1 MTVLR
6 VALVE
11 LKRLTS
17 GVLPV
22 LVLIAMSCIP
32 LLYGALYLYGNWD
45 AYGHVNGIV
54 GALVVEDEGATDS
67 SGQQVNTGADVK
79 KNLLD
84 AGTFDWRQVPTR
96 EEAVDG
102 VEKGTYDFA
111 LVIPKNFS
119 RNLQSA
125 AAFKPDADG
134 KTGTIDPQ
142 SAGIEIVTNDAN
154 NYVLTNI
161 VTKAGTSVR
170 DSVASKVGNATANA
184 LLASFTT
191 IHSKMGEAADG
202 ASKVNNGTVKLA
214 DAIVQLKDG
223 SATVNDGALKLK
235 DGTVTLSDGTT
246 QLVDAQKQL
255 AEGAE
260 KLANGAEKLDSGAE
274 KLDSGA
280 EKLVDGSTTLKNGTS
295 TLASAAAS
303 ASDGASKLK
312 DGSATLAEGTSS
324 LKDGSA
330 TLARGANSLA
340 EGTHKL
346 RQGLDQSGIRE
357 LPGQLNAMC
366 QHLQQTD
373 TSAPSG
379 DFGRDLSN
387 TVVSASAQRLRERLA
402 PLVAAGTM
410 TQQQADELV
419 SSVDSDEF
427 KGEVAT
433 LNQKALESQLASRD
447 AVAADVMSKLQA
459 LKSSHCVAD
468 GSSSSAAKIQTL
480 VSGVDALD
488 AASTSV
494 AKGASSLADGAARVD
509 DGASSLASGSAALA
523 DGNSKI
529 ASGASSLASG
539 SATLAEGTENLK
551 SGTDSLKSGA
561 ATLKDGSGT
570 LAEKEQAAVEGQQ
583 KVADGASNLKDGAS
597 QLSEGTG
604 KLANGTDQL
613 HSGASELKEG
623 TSSLQSGLASG
634 TKQVPNLSESDQ
646 TKVADTMSNPVTLS
660 HNSLASGR
668 NYGEG
673 MGPFFMCLALWI
685 GGLMLVQTLRVMNN
699 RALASHAPSIR
710 VMLGS
715 WMPFGLV
722 GVAQAT
728 LMFVV
733 IKFGLGFEMAHPWLV
748 WLFLCFVALVFTGF
762 IHGLTVFLSAPG
774 KLMAL
779 VVLIL
784 QLVTGGGTMP
794 YETLP
799 EPIRWMHDFFPMG
812 YAVTGMRRLS
822 YGVNE
827 SSLWGIMLVLT
838 LWGLAGLLLGYLGT
852 RRDRTWSLKKLA
864 PEISVS

>member
-67 SGQQVNTGADVK
+67 SGQQVNTGAEVK

-125 AAFKPDADG
+125 AAFKPDANG
-134 KTGTIDPQ
+134 NTGTIDPQ
-142 SAGIEIVTNDAN
+142 SAGIEIITNDAN

-191 IHSKMGEAADG
+191 IHSKMGEAASG
-202 ASKVNNGTVKLA
+202 AEKVNNGTVKLA

-235 DGTVTLSDGTT
+235 DGTSSLADG
-246 QLVDAQKQL
+246 QSQMLDGQKQL
-255 AEGAE
+255 AEGAG
-260 KLANGAEKLDSGAE
+260 KLADGVSTLDSGAAKLDSGAG
-274 KLDSGA
+274 KLADGA
-280 EKLVDGSTTLKNGTS
+280 SSLKDGSS

-303 ASDGASKLK
+303 ASDGAAKLK

-330 TLARGANSLA
+330 TLAQGANSLA

-346 RQGLDQSGIRE
+346 RQGLDESGIRE

-402 PLVAAGTM
+402 PMVAAGTM

-433 LNQKALESQLASRD
+433 LNQKALQSHLATRD
-447 AVAADVMSKLQA
+447 AAAADALSKLSA
-459 LKSSHCVAD
+459 LKSSHCISD
-468 GSSSSAAKIQTL
+468 GSSSTAAKIQTL

-488 AASTSV
+488 SGASSL
-494 AKGASSLADGAARVD
+494 AKGASSLAEGAARVD
-509 DGASSLASGSAALA
+509 AGASSLASGSAALA

-539 SATLAEGTENLK
+539 SATLSGGASELKEGT
-551 SGTDSLKSGA
+551 GSLKSGA
-561 ATLKDGSGT
+561 AELKDGSGT
-570 LAEKEQAAVEGQQ
+570 LAEKQQSAVEGQQ
-583 KVADGASNLKDGAS
+583 KLADGADKLKDGAS
-597 QLSEGTG
+597 QLSDGTE
-604 KLANGTDQL
+604 KLSDGSSKLND
-613 HSGASELKEG
+613 GASELKDG
-623 TSSLQSGLASG
+623 TSSLESGLASG
-634 TKQVPNLSESDQ
+634 AKQVPSLAPTDQ
-646 TKVADTMSNPVTLS
+646 AKVADTMSNPVTLS

-699 RALASHAPSIR
+699 RALASHAPSVR

-722 GVAQAT
+722 GIAQAT

-733 IKFGLGFEMAHPWLV
+733 IKFGLGFEMAHPWLA

-762 IHGLTVFLSAPG
+762 IHGLTVFLGAPG
-774 KLMAL
+774 KLVAL

-799 EPIRWMHDFFPMG
+799 ESIRWMHDFFPMG

-827 SSLWGIMLVLT
+827 SSLGGIMVVLA

-864 PEISVS
+864 PEITV

>member
-17 GVLPV
+17 GVLPI

-125 AAFKPDADG
+125 AAFKPDANG
-134 KTGTIDPQ
+134 NTGTIDPQ

-191 IHSKMGEAADG
+191 IHSKMGEAASG
-202 ASKVNNGTVKLA
+202 AEKVNTGTVKLA

-255 AEGAE
+255 ADGAD
-260 KLANGAEKLDSGAE
+260 KLASGAATLDSGAAT
-274 KLDSGA
+274 LNSGA
-280 EKLVDGSTTLKNGTS
+280 AKLVDGSTTLKNGTS

-312 DGSATLAEGTSS
+312 DGSATLAQGTSS

-330 TLARGANSLA
+330 TLAQGANSLA

-346 RQGLDQSGIRE
+346 RQGLDESGIRE

-402 PLVAAGTM
+402 PMVAAGTM

-433 LNQKALESQLASRD
+433 LNQKALESHLASRS
-447 AVAADVMSKLQA
+447 ATAADVMSKLQA
-459 LKSSHCVAD
+459 LKLSHCVAD

-494 AKGASSLADGAARVD
+494 AKGASSLAEGAARVD
-509 DGASSLASGSAALA
+509 SGASSLASGAATLA
-523 DGNSKI
+523 DGNAQI

-539 SATLAEGTENLK
+539 AATLAEGTENLK
-551 SGTDSLKSGA
+551 SGTDSLKSGT
-561 ATLKDGSGT
+561 ATLKDGTST
-570 LAEKEQAAVEGQQ
+570 LAEKEQSAVEGQQ

-597 QLSEGTG
+597 QLTEGTE
-604 KLANGTDQL
+604 KLASGTDQL
-613 HSGASELKEG
+613 NSGASELKDG

-699 RALASHAPSIR
+699 RALASHAPSVR

-722 GVAQAT
+722 GIAQAT

-733 IKFGLGFEMAHPWLV
+733 IKFGLGFEMAHPWLA
-748 WLFLCFVALVFTGF
+748 WLFLCFVALIFTGF
-762 IHGLTVFLSAPG
+762 IHGLTVFLGAPG
-774 KLMAL
+774 KLVAL

-799 EPIRWMHDFFPMG
+799 ESIRWMHDFFPMG

-827 SSLWGIMLVLT
+827 SSLWGIMLVLA

-864 PEISVS
+864 PEITV

>member
-125 AAFKPDADG
+125 SAFKPDANG
-134 KTGTIDPQ
+134 NTGTIDPQ

-191 IHSKMGEAADG
+191 IHSKMGEAASG
-202 ASKVNNGTVKLA
+202 AEKVNTGTVKLA

-255 AEGAE
+255 ADGAD
-260 KLANGAEKLDSGAE
+260 KLASGAATLDSGAAT
-274 KLDSGA
+274 LNSGA
-280 EKLVDGSTTLKNGTS
+280 AKLVDGSTTLKNGTS

-312 DGSATLAEGTSS
+312 DGSATLAQGTSS

-330 TLARGANSLA
+330 TLAQGANSLA

-346 RQGLDQSGIRE
+346 RQGLDESGIRE

-402 PLVAAGTM
+402 PMVAAGTM

-433 LNQKALESQLASRD
+433 LNQKALESHLASRS
-447 AVAADVMSKLQA
+447 ATAADAMSKLQA
-459 LKSSHCVAD
+459 LKSSHCIAD

-494 AKGASSLADGAARVD
+494 AKGASSLAEGAARVD
-509 DGASSLASGSAALA
+509 SGASSLASGAATLA
-523 DGNSKI
+523 DGNAQI

-539 SATLAEGTENLK
+539 ASSLAEGTENLK
-551 SGTDSLKSGA
+551 SGTDSLKSGT
-561 ATLKDGSGT
+561 ATLKDGTST
-570 LAEKEQAAVEGQQ
+570 LAEKEQSAVEGQQ

-597 QLSEGTG
+597 QLTEGTE
-604 KLANGTDQL
+604 KLASGTDQL
-613 HSGASELKEG
+613 NSGASELKDG
-623 TSSLQSGLASG
+623 TSSMQSGLASG

-699 RALASHAPSIR
+699 RALASHAPSVR

-722 GVAQAT
+722 GIAQAT

-733 IKFGLGFEMAHPWLV
+733 IKFGLGFEMAHPWLA
-748 WLFLCFVALVFTGF
+748 WLFLCFVALIFTGF
-762 IHGLTVFLSAPG
+762 IHGLTVFLGAPG
-774 KLMAL
+774 KLVAL

-799 EPIRWMHDFFPMG
+799 ESIRWMHDFFPMG

-827 SSLWGIMLVLT
+827 SSLWGIMLVLA

-864 PEISVS
+864 PEITV

>member
-260 KLANGAEKLDSGAE
+260 KLASGAEKLDSGAE

-387 TVVSASAQRLRERLA
+387 TVVSASVQRLRERLA

-433 LNQKALESQLASRD
+433 LNQKALESQLTSRD
-447 AVAADVMSKLQA
+447 AAAADVMSKLQA

-509 DGASSLASGSAALA
+509 DGASSLASGSATLA

-583 KVADGASNLKDGAS
+583 KVADGASSLKDGAS

-864 PEISVS
+864 PEIMV

>member
-96 EEAVDG
+96 EEAVNG

-125 AAFKPDADG
+125 AAFKPDANG
-134 KTGTIDPQ
+134 NTGTIDPQ

-191 IHSKMGEAADG
+191 IHSKMGEAASG
-202 ASKVNNGTVKLA
+202 AEKVNTGTVKLA

-255 AEGAE
+255 ADGAD
-260 KLANGAEKLDSGAE
+260 KLASGAATLDSGAAT
-274 KLDSGA
+274 LNSGA
-280 EKLVDGSTTLKNGTS
+280 AKLVDGSTTLKNGTS

-312 DGSATLAEGTSS
+312 DGSATLAQGTSS

-330 TLARGANSLA
+330 TLAQGANSLA

-346 RQGLDQSGIRE
+346 RQGLDESGIRE

-402 PLVAAGTM
+402 PMVAAGTM

-427 KGEVAT
+427 KGEVAA
-433 LNQKALESQLASRD
+433 LNQKALESHLASRS
-447 AVAADVMSKLQA
+447 ATAADAMSKLQA

-494 AKGASSLADGAARVD
+494 AKGASSLAEGAARVD
-509 DGASSLASGSAALA
+509 SGASSLASGAATLA
-523 DGNSKI
+523 DGNAQI

-551 SGTDSLKSGA
+551 SGTDSLKSGT
-561 ATLKDGSGT
+561 ATLKDGTST
-570 LAEKEQAAVEGQQ
+570 LAEKEQSAVEGQQ

-597 QLSEGTG
+597 QLTEGTE
-604 KLANGTDQL
+604 KLASGTDQL
-613 HSGASELKEG
+613 NSGASELKDG

-634 TKQVPNLSESDQ
+634 TKQVPNLSESEQ

-699 RALASHAPSIR
+699 RALASHAPSVR

-722 GVAQAT
+722 GIAQAT

-733 IKFGLGFEMAHPWLV
+733 IKFGLGFEMAHPWLA
-748 WLFLCFVALVFTGF
+748 WLFLCFVALIFTGF
-762 IHGLTVFLSAPG
+762 IHGLTVFLGAPG
-774 KLMAL
+774 KLVAL

-799 EPIRWMHDFFPMG
+799 ESIRWMHDFFPMG

-864 PEISVS
+864 PEITV

>member
-125 AAFKPDADG
+125 AAFKPDANG
-134 KTGTIDPQ
+134 NTGTIDPQ

-191 IHSKMGEAADG
+191 IHSKMGEAASG
-202 ASKVNNGTVKLA
+202 AEKVNTGTVKLA

-255 AEGAE
+255 ADGAD
-260 KLANGAEKLDSGAE
+260 KLASGAATLDSGAAA
-274 KLDSGA
+274 LNSGA
-280 EKLVDGSTTLKNGTS
+280 AKLVDGSTTLKNGTS

-312 DGSATLAEGTSS
+312 DGSATLAQGTSS

-330 TLARGANSLA
+330 TLAQGANSLA

-346 RQGLDQSGIRE
+346 RQGLDESGIRE

-402 PLVAAGTM
+402 PMVAAGTM
-410 TQQQADELV
+410 TQQHADELV

-433 LNQKALESQLASRD
+433 LNQKALESHLASRS
-447 AVAADVMSKLQA
+447 ATAADAMSKLQA

-494 AKGASSLADGAARVD
+494 AKGASSLAEGAARVD
-509 DGASSLASGSAALA
+509 SGASSLASGAATLA
-523 DGNSKI
+523 DGNAQI

-539 SATLAEGTENLK
+539 ASSLAEGTENLK
-551 SGTDSLKSGA
+551 SGTDSLKSGT
-561 ATLKDGSGT
+561 ATLKDGTST
-570 LAEKEQAAVEGQQ
+570 LAEKEQSAVEGQQ

-597 QLSEGTG
+597 QLTEGTE
-604 KLANGTDQL
+604 KLASGTDQL
-613 HSGASELKEG
+613 NSGASELKDG

-634 TKQVPNLSESDQ
+634 TKQVPNLSESEQ

-660 HNSLASGR
+660 HDSLASGR

-699 RALASHAPSIR
+699 RALASHAPSVR

-722 GVAQAT
+722 GIAQAT

-733 IKFGLGFEMAHPWLV
+733 IKFGLGFEMAHPWLA
-748 WLFLCFVALVFTGF
+748 WLFLCFVALIFTGF
-762 IHGLTVFLSAPG
+762 IHGLTVFLGAPG
-774 KLMAL
+774 KLVAL

-799 EPIRWMHDFFPMG
+799 ESIRWMHDFFPMG

-864 PEISVS
+864 PEITV

>member
-96 EEAVDG
+96 EEAVNG

-125 AAFKPDADG
+125 AAFKPDANG
-134 KTGTIDPQ
+134 NTGTIDPQ

-191 IHSKMGEAADG
+191 IHSKMGEAASG
-202 ASKVNNGTVKLA
+202 AEKVNTGTVKLA

-255 AEGAE
+255 ADGAD
-260 KLANGAEKLDSGAE
+260 KLTSGAATLDSGAAT
-274 KLDSGA
+274 LNSGA
-280 EKLVDGSTTLKNGTS
+280 AKLVDGSTTLKNGTS

-312 DGSATLAEGTSS
+312 DGSATLAQGTSS

-330 TLARGANSLA
+330 TLAQGANSLA

-346 RQGLDQSGIRE
+346 RQGLDESGIRE

-402 PLVAAGTM
+402 PMVAAGTM

-433 LNQKALESQLASRD
+433 LNQKALESHLASRS
-447 AVAADVMSKLQA
+447 ATAADAMSKLQA

-494 AKGASSLADGAARVD
+494 AKGASSLAEGAARVD
-509 DGASSLASGSAALA
+509 SGASSLASGAATLA
-523 DGNSKI
+523 DGNAQI

-551 SGTDSLKSGA
+551 SGTDSLKSGT
-561 ATLKDGSGT
+561 ATLKDGTST
-570 LAEKEQAAVEGQQ
+570 LAEKEQSAVEGQQ

-597 QLSEGTG
+597 QLTEGTE
-604 KLANGTDQL
+604 KLASGTDQL
-613 HSGASELKEG
+613 NSGASELKDG

-699 RALASHAPSIR
+699 RALASHAPSVR

-722 GVAQAT
+722 GIAQAT

-733 IKFGLGFEMAHPWLV
+733 IKFGLGFEMAHPWLA
-748 WLFLCFVALVFTGF
+748 WLFLCFVALIFTGF
-762 IHGLTVFLSAPG
+762 IHGLTVFLGAPG
-774 KLMAL
+774 KLVAL

-799 EPIRWMHDFFPMG
+799 ESIRWMHDFFPMG

-864 PEISVS
+864 PEITV

>member
-433 LNQKALESQLASRD
+433 LNQKALESQLTSRD
-447 AVAADVMSKLQA
+447 AAAADVMSKLQA

-864 PEISVS
+864 PEITV

>member
-125 AAFKPDADG
+125 AAFKPDANG
-134 KTGTIDPQ
+134 NTGTIDPQ

-191 IHSKMGEAADG
+191 IHSKMGEAASG
-202 ASKVNNGTVKLA
+202 AEKVNTGTVKLA

-255 AEGAE
+255 ADGAD
-260 KLANGAEKLDSGAE
+260 KLASGAATLDSGAAT
-274 KLDSGA
+274 LNSGA
-280 EKLVDGSTTLKNGTS
+280 AKLVDGSTTLKNGTS

-312 DGSATLAEGTSS
+312 DGSATLAQGTSS

-330 TLARGANSLA
+330 TLAQGANSLA

-346 RQGLDQSGIRE
+346 RQGLDESGIRE

-402 PLVAAGTM
+402 PMVAAGTM

-433 LNQKALESQLASRD
+433 LNQKALESHLASRS
-447 AVAADVMSKLQA
+447 ATAADAMSKLQA
-459 LKSSHCVAD
+459 LKSSYCVAD

-494 AKGASSLADGAARVD
+494 AKGASSLAEGAARVD
-509 DGASSLASGSAALA
+509 SGASSLASGAATLA
-523 DGNSKI
+523 DGNAQI

-539 SATLAEGTENLK
+539 ASSLAEGTENLK
-551 SGTDSLKSGA
+551 SGTDSLKSGT
-561 ATLKDGSGT
+561 ATLKDGTST
-570 LAEKEQAAVEGQQ
+570 LAEKEQSAVEGQQ

-597 QLSEGTG
+597 QLTEGTE
-604 KLANGTDQL
+604 KLASGTDQL
-613 HSGASELKEG
+613 NSGASELKDG

-660 HNSLASGR
+660 HDSLASGR

-699 RALASHAPSIR
+699 RALASHAPSVR

-722 GVAQAT
+722 GIAQAT

-733 IKFGLGFEMAHPWLV
+733 IKFGLGFEMAHPWLA
-748 WLFLCFVALVFTGF
+748 WLFLCFVALIFTGF
-762 IHGLTVFLSAPG
+762 IHGLTVFLGAPG
-774 KLMAL
+774 KLVAL

-827 SSLWGIMLVLT
+827 SSLWGTMLVLA

-864 PEISVS
+864 PEITV

>member
-17 GVLPV
+17 GVLPI

-125 AAFKPDADG
+125 AAFKPDANG
-134 KTGTIDPQ
+134 NTGTIDPQ

-191 IHSKMGEAADG
+191 IHSKMGEAASG
-202 ASKVNNGTVKLA
+202 AEKVNTGTVKLA

-255 AEGAE
+255 ADGAD
-260 KLANGAEKLDSGAE
+260 KLASGAATLDSGAAT
-274 KLDSGA
+274 LNSGA
-280 EKLVDGSTTLKNGTS
+280 AKLVDGSTTLKNGTS

-312 DGSATLAEGTSS
+312 DGSATLAQGTSS

-330 TLARGANSLA
+330 TLAQGANSLA

-346 RQGLDQSGIRE
+346 RQGLDESGIRE

-402 PLVAAGTM
+402 PMVAAGTM

-427 KGEVAT
+427 KGEVAA
-433 LNQKALESQLASRD
+433 LNQKALESHLASRS
-447 AVAADVMSKLQA
+447 ATAADAMSKLQA

-494 AKGASSLADGAARVD
+494 AKGASSLAEGAARVD
-509 DGASSLASGSAALA
+509 SGASSLASGAATLA
-523 DGNSKI
+523 DGNAQI

-539 SATLAEGTENLK
+539 AATLAEGTENLK
-551 SGTDSLKSGA
+551 SGTDSLKSGT
-561 ATLKDGSGT
+561 ATLKDGTST
-570 LAEKEQAAVEGQQ
+570 LAEKEQSAVEGQQ

-597 QLSEGTG
+597 QLTEGTE
-604 KLANGTDQL
+604 KLASGTDQL
-613 HSGASELKEG
+613 NSGASELKDG

-699 RALASHAPSIR
+699 RALASHAPSVR

-722 GVAQAT
+722 GIAQAT

-733 IKFGLGFEMAHPWLV
+733 IKFGLGFEMAHPWLA
-748 WLFLCFVALVFTGF
+748 WLFLCFVALIFTGF
-762 IHGLTVFLSAPG
+762 IHGLTVFLGAPG
-774 KLMAL
+774 KLVAL

-799 EPIRWMHDFFPMG
+799 ESIRWMHDFFPMG

-864 PEISVS
+864 PEITV

>member
-125 AAFKPDADG
+125 AAFKPDANG
-134 KTGTIDPQ
+134 NTGPIDPQ

-191 IHSKMGEAADG
+191 IHSKMGEAASG
-202 ASKVNNGTVKLA
+202 AEKVNTGTVKLA

-255 AEGAE
+255 ADGAD
-260 KLANGAEKLDSGAE
+260 KLASGAATLDSGAAT
-274 KLDSGA
+274 LNSGA
-280 EKLVDGSTTLKNGTS
+280 AKLVDGSTTLKNGTS

-312 DGSATLAEGTSS
+312 DGSATLAQGTSS

-330 TLARGANSLA
+330 TLAQGANSLA

-346 RQGLDQSGIRE
+346 RQGLDESGIRE

-402 PLVAAGTM
+402 PMVAAGTM

-433 LNQKALESQLASRD
+433 LNQKALESHLASRS
-447 AVAADVMSKLQA
+447 ATAADAMSKLQA

-468 GSSSSAAKIQTL
+468 GSSSSAAKIQNL

-494 AKGASSLADGAARVD
+494 AKGASSLAEGAARVD
-509 DGASSLASGSAALA
+509 SGASSLASGAATLA
-523 DGNSKI
+523 DGNAQI

-539 SATLAEGTENLK
+539 ASSLAEGTENLK
-551 SGTDSLKSGA
+551 SGTDSLKSGT
-561 ATLKDGSGT
+561 ATLKDGTST
-570 LAEKEQAAVEGQQ
+570 LAEKEQSAVEGQQ

-597 QLSEGTG
+597 QLTEGTE
-604 KLANGTDQL
+604 KLASGTDQL
-613 HSGASELKEG
+613 NSGASELKDG

-699 RALASHAPSIR
+699 RALASHAPSVR

-722 GVAQAT
+722 GIAQAT

-733 IKFGLGFEMAHPWLV
+733 IKFGLGFEMAHPWLA
-748 WLFLCFVALVFTGF
+748 WLFLCFVALIFTGF
-762 IHGLTVFLSAPG
+762 IHGLTVFLGAPG
-774 KLMAL
+774 KLVAL

-827 SSLWGIMLVLT
+827 SSLWGIMLVLA

-864 PEISVS
+864 PEITV

>member
-125 AAFKPDADG
+125 AAFKPDANG
-134 KTGTIDPQ
+134 NTGTIDPQ

-191 IHSKMGEAADG
+191 IHSKMGEAASG
-202 ASKVNNGTVKLA
+202 AEKVNTGTVKLA

-255 AEGAE
+255 ADGAD
-260 KLANGAEKLDSGAE
+260 KLASGAATLDSGAAT
-274 KLDSGA
+274 LDSGA
-280 EKLVDGSTTLKNGTS
+280 AKLVDGSTTLKNGTS

-312 DGSATLAEGTSS
+312 DGSATLAQGTSS

-330 TLARGANSLA
+330 TLAQGANSLA

-346 RQGLDQSGIRE
+346 RQGLDESGIRE

-402 PLVAAGTM
+402 PMVAAGTM

-433 LNQKALESQLASRD
+433 LNQKALESHLASRS
-447 AVAADVMSKLQA
+447 ATAADAMSKLQA

-494 AKGASSLADGAARVD
+494 AKGASSLAEGAARVD
-509 DGASSLASGSAALA
+509 SGASSLASGAATLA
-523 DGNSKI
+523 DGNAQI

-539 SATLAEGTENLK
+539 ASSLAEGTENLK
-551 SGTDSLKSGA
+551 SGTDSLKSGT
-561 ATLKDGSGT
+561 ATLKDGTST
-570 LAEKEQAAVEGQQ
+570 LAEKEQSAVEGQQ

-597 QLSEGTG
+597 QLTEGTE
-604 KLANGTDQL
+604 KLASGTDQL
-613 HSGASELKEG
+613 NSGASELKDG

-634 TKQVPNLSESDQ
+634 TKQVPNLSESEQ

-699 RALASHAPSIR
+699 RALASHAPSVR

-722 GVAQAT
+722 GIAQAT

-733 IKFGLGFEMAHPWLV
+733 IKFGLGFEMAHPWLA
-748 WLFLCFVALVFTGF
+748 WLFLCFVALIFTGF
-762 IHGLTVFLSAPG
+762 IHGLTVFLGAPG
-774 KLMAL
+774 KLVAL

-799 EPIRWMHDFFPMG
+799 ESIRWMHDFFPMG

-827 SSLWGIMLVLT
+827 SSLWGIMLVLA

-852 RRDRTWSLKKLA
+852 RRDRTWSLKRLA
-864 PEISVS
+864 PEITV

>member
-142 SAGIEIVTNDAN
+142 SAGIEVVTNDAN

-260 KLANGAEKLDSGAE
+260 KLASGAEKLDSGAE

-447 AVAADVMSKLQA
+447 AAAADVMSKLQA

-583 KVADGASNLKDGAS
+583 KVADGASNLRDGAS

-827 SSLWGIMLVLT
+827 SSLWGIMLVLA

-864 PEISVS
+864 PEITV

>member
-125 AAFKPDADG
+125 AAFKPDANG
-134 KTGTIDPQ
+134 NTGTIDPQ

-191 IHSKMGEAADG
+191 IHSKMGEAASG
-202 ASKVNNGTVKLA
+202 AEKVNTGTVKLA

-255 AEGAE
+255 ADGAD
-260 KLANGAEKLDSGAE
+260 KLASGAATLDSGAAT
-274 KLDSGA
+274 LNSGA
-280 EKLVDGSTTLKNGTS
+280 AKLVDGSTTLKNGTS

-312 DGSATLAEGTSS
+312 DGSATLAQGTSS

-330 TLARGANSLA
+330 TLAQGANSLA

-346 RQGLDQSGIRE
+346 RQGLDESGIRE

-402 PLVAAGTM
+402 PMVAAGTM

-433 LNQKALESQLASRD
+433 LNQKALESHLASRS
-447 AVAADVMSKLQA
+447 ATAADAMSKLQA

-494 AKGASSLADGAARVD
+494 AKGASSLAEGAARVD
-509 DGASSLASGSAALA
+509 SGASSLASGAATLA
-523 DGNSKI
+523 DGNAQI

-539 SATLAEGTENLK
+539 AATLAEGTENLK
-551 SGTDSLKSGA
+551 SGTDSLKSGT
-561 ATLKDGSGT
+561 ATLKDGTST
-570 LAEKEQAAVEGQQ
+570 LAEKEQTAVEGQQ

-597 QLSEGTG
+597 QLTEGTE
-604 KLANGTDQL
+604 KLASGTDQL
-613 HSGASELKEG
+613 NSGASELKDG

-660 HNSLASGR
+660 HDSLASGR

-699 RALASHAPSIR
+699 RALASHAPSVR

-722 GVAQAT
+722 GIAQAT

-733 IKFGLGFEMAHPWLV
+733 IKFGLGFEMAHPWLA
-748 WLFLCFVALVFTGF
+748 WLFLCFVALIFTGF
-762 IHGLTVFLSAPG
+762 IHGLTVFLGAPG
-774 KLMAL
+774 KLVAL

-799 EPIRWMHDFFPMG
+799 ESIRWMHDFFPMG

-864 PEISVS
+864 PEITV

>member
-125 AAFKPDADG
+125 AAFKPDANG
-134 KTGTIDPQ
+134 NTGTIDPQ

-191 IHSKMGEAADG
+191 IHSKMGEAASG
-202 ASKVNNGTVKLA
+202 AEKVNTGTVKLA

-255 AEGAE
+255 ADGAD
-260 KLANGAEKLDSGAE
+260 KLASGAATLDSGAAT
-274 KLDSGA
+274 LNSGA
-280 EKLVDGSTTLKNGTS
+280 AKLVDGSTTLKNGTS

-312 DGSATLAEGTSS
+312 DGSATLAQGTSS

-330 TLARGANSLA
+330 TLAQGANSLA

-346 RQGLDQSGIRE
+346 RQGLDESGIRE

-402 PLVAAGTM
+402 PMVAAGTM

-433 LNQKALESQLASRD
+433 LNQKALESHLASRS
-447 AVAADVMSKLQA
+447 ATAADAMSKLQA

-494 AKGASSLADGAARVD
+494 AKGASSLAEGAARVD
-509 DGASSLASGSAALA
+509 SGASSLASGAATLA
-523 DGNSKI
+523 DGNAQI

-539 SATLAEGTENLK
+539 AATLAEGTENLK
-551 SGTDSLKSGA
+551 SGTDSLKSGT
-561 ATLKDGSGT
+561 ATLKDGTST
-570 LAEKEQAAVEGQQ
+570 LAEKEQSAVEGQQ

-597 QLSEGTG
+597 QLTEGTE
-604 KLANGTDQL
+604 KLASGTDQL
-613 HSGASELKEG
+613 NSGASELKDG

-699 RALASHAPSIR
+699 RALASHAPSVR

-722 GVAQAT
+722 GIAQAT

-733 IKFGLGFEMAHPWLV
+733 IKFGLGFEMAHPWLA
-748 WLFLCFVALVFTGF
+748 WLFLCFVALIFTGF
-762 IHGLTVFLSAPG
+762 IHGLTVFLGAPG
-774 KLMAL
+774 KLVAL

-827 SSLWGIMLVLT
+827 SSLWGIMLVLA

-864 PEISVS
+864 PEITV

>member
-67 SGQQVNTGADVK
+67 SGQQVNTGAEVK

-125 AAFKPDADG
+125 AAFKPDANG
-134 KTGTIDPQ
+134 NTGTIDPQ

-191 IHSKMGEAADG
+191 IHSKMGEAASG
-202 ASKVNNGTVKLA
+202 AEKVNTGTVKLA

-235 DGTVTLSDGTT
+235 DGTVTLSDGTI

-255 AEGAE
+255 ADGAD
-260 KLANGAEKLDSGAE
+260 KLASGAATLDSGAAT
-274 KLDSGA
+274 LNSGA
-280 EKLVDGSTTLKNGTS
+280 AKLVDGSTTLKNGTS

-312 DGSATLAEGTSS
+312 DGSATLAQGTSS
-324 LKDGSA
+324 LKEGSA
-330 TLARGANSLA
+330 TLAQGANSLA

-346 RQGLDQSGIRE
+346 RQGLDESGIRE

-402 PLVAAGTM
+402 PMVAAGTM

-433 LNQKALESQLASRD
+433 LNQKALESHLASRS
-447 AVAADVMSKLQA
+447 ATAADAMSKLQA

-494 AKGASSLADGAARVD
+494 AKGASSLAEGAARVD
-509 DGASSLASGSAALA
+509 SGASSLASGAATLA
-523 DGNSKI
+523 DGNAQI

-551 SGTDSLKSGA
+551 SGTDSLKSGT
-561 ATLKDGSGT
+561 ATLKEGTGT
-570 LAEKEQAAVEGQQ
+570 LAEKEQTAVEGQQ

-597 QLSEGTG
+597 QLTEGTE
-604 KLANGTDQL
+604 KLASGTDQL
-613 HSGASELKEG
+613 NSGASELKDG

-634 TKQVPNLSESDQ
+634 TKQVPNLSESEQ
-646 TKVADTMSNPVTLS
+646 AKVADTMSNPVTLS

-699 RALASHAPSIR
+699 RALASHAPSVR

-722 GVAQAT
+722 GIAQAT

-733 IKFGLGFEMAHPWLV
+733 IKFGLGFEMAHPWLA

-762 IHGLTVFLSAPG
+762 IHGLTVFLGAPG
-774 KLMAL
+774 KLVAL

-799 EPIRWMHDFFPMG
+799 ESIRWMHDFFPMG

-827 SSLWGIMLVLT
+827 SSLGGIMLVLA

-864 PEISVS
+864 PEITV

>member
-125 AAFKPDADG
+125 AAFKPDANG
-134 KTGTIDPQ
+134 NTGTIDPQ

-191 IHSKMGEAADG
+191 IHSKMGEAASG
-202 ASKVNNGTVKLA
+202 AEKVNTGTVKLA

-255 AEGAE
+255 ADGAD
-260 KLANGAEKLDSGAE
+260 KLASGAATLDSGAAT
-274 KLDSGA
+274 LNSGA
-280 EKLVDGSTTLKNGTS
+280 AKLVDGSTTLKNGTS

-312 DGSATLAEGTSS
+312 DGSATLAQGTSS

-330 TLARGANSLA
+330 TLAQGANSLA

-346 RQGLDQSGIRE
+346 RQGLDESGIRE

-402 PLVAAGTM
+402 PMVAAGTM

-433 LNQKALESQLASRD
+433 LNQKALESHLASRS
-447 AVAADVMSKLQA
+447 ATAADAMSKLQA
-459 LKSSHCVAD
+459 LKSSHCVSD
-468 GSSSSAAKIQTL
+468 GTSSTAAKIQTL

-494 AKGASSLADGAARVD
+494 AKGASSLAEGAARVD
-509 DGASSLASGSAALA
+509 SGASSLASGAATLA
-523 DGNSKI
+523 DGNAQI

-539 SATLAEGTENLK
+539 ASSLAEGTENLK
-551 SGTDSLKSGA
+551 SGTDSLKSGT
-561 ATLKDGSGT
+561 ATLKDGTST
-570 LAEKEQAAVEGQQ
+570 LAEKEQSAVEGQQ

-597 QLSEGTG
+597 QLTEGTE
-604 KLANGTDQL
+604 KLASGTDQL
-613 HSGASELKEG
+613 NSGASELKDG

-660 HNSLASGR
+660 HDSLASGR

-699 RALASHAPSIR
+699 RALASHAPSVR

-722 GVAQAT
+722 GIAQAT

-733 IKFGLGFEMAHPWLV
+733 IKFGLGFEMAHPWLA
-748 WLFLCFVALVFTGF
+748 WLFLCFVALIFTGF
-762 IHGLTVFLSAPG
+762 IHGLTVFLGAPG
-774 KLMAL
+774 KLVAL

-827 SSLWGIMLVLT
+827 SSLWGIMLVLA

-864 PEISVS
+864 PEITV

>member
-67 SGQQVNTGADVK
+67 SGQQVNTGAEVK

-125 AAFKPDADG
+125 AAFKPDANG
-134 KTGTIDPQ
+134 NTGTIDPQ

-191 IHSKMGEAADG
+191 IHSKMGEAASG
-202 ASKVNNGTVKLA
+202 AEKVNTGTVKLA

-255 AEGAE
+255 ADGAD
-260 KLANGAEKLDSGAE
+260 KLASGAATLDSGAAT
-274 KLDSGA
+274 LDSGA
-280 EKLVDGSTTLKNGTS
+280 AKLVDGSTTLKNGTS

-312 DGSATLAEGTSS
+312 DGSATLAQGTSS

-330 TLARGANSLA
+330 TLAQGANSLA

-346 RQGLDQSGIRE
+346 RQGLDESGIRE

-402 PLVAAGTM
+402 PMVAAGTM

-433 LNQKALESQLASRD
+433 LNQKALESHLASRS
-447 AVAADVMSKLQA
+447 ATAADAMSKLQA

-468 GSSSSAAKIQTL
+468 GSSSSAAKIQAL

-494 AKGASSLADGAARVD
+494 AKGASSLAEGAARVD
-509 DGASSLASGSAALA
+509 SGASSLASGAATLA
-523 DGNSKI
+523 DGNAQI

-551 SGTDSLKSGA
+551 SGTDSLKSGT
-561 ATLKDGSGT
+561 ATLKDGTST
-570 LAEKEQAAVEGQQ
+570 LAEKEQTAVEGQQ

-597 QLSEGTG
+597 QLAEGTE
-604 KLANGTDQL
+604 KLASGTDQL
-613 HSGASELKEG
+613 NSGASELKDG

-634 TKQVPNLSESDQ
+634 TKQVPNLSESEQ
-646 TKVADTMSNPVTLS
+646 AKVADTMSNPVTLS
-660 HNSLASGR
+660 HDSLASGR

-699 RALASHAPSIR
+699 RALASHAPSVR

-722 GVAQAT
+722 GIAQAT

-733 IKFGLGFEMAHPWLV
+733 IKFGLGFEMAHPWLA

-762 IHGLTVFLSAPG
+762 IHGLTVFLGAPG
-774 KLMAL
+774 KLVAL

-799 EPIRWMHDFFPMG
+799 ESIRWMHDFFPMG

-827 SSLWGIMLVLT
+827 SSLGGIMLVLA

-864 PEISVS
+864 PEITV

>member
-125 AAFKPDADG
+125 AAFKPDANG
-134 KTGTIDPQ
+134 NTGTIDPQ

-191 IHSKMGEAADG
+191 IHSKMGEAASG
-202 ASKVNNGTVKLA
+202 AEKVNTGTVKLA

-255 AEGAE
+255 ANGAD
-260 KLANGAEKLDSGAE
+260 KLASGAATLDSGAAT
-274 KLDSGA
+274 LNSGA
-280 EKLVDGSTTLKNGTS
+280 AKLVDGSTTLKNGTS

-312 DGSATLAEGTSS
+312 DGSATLTQGTSS

-330 TLARGANSLA
+330 TLAQGANSLA

-346 RQGLDQSGIRE
+346 RQGLDESGIRE

-402 PLVAAGTM
+402 PMVAAGTM

-433 LNQKALESQLASRD
+433 LNQKALESHLASRS
-447 AVAADVMSKLQA
+447 ATAADAMSKLQA

-494 AKGASSLADGAARVD
+494 AKGASSLAEGAARVD
-509 DGASSLASGSAALA
+509 SGASSLASGAATLA
-523 DGNSKI
+523 DGNAQI

-551 SGTDSLKSGA
+551 SGTDSLKSGT
-561 ATLKDGSGT
+561 ATLKDGTST
-570 LAEKEQAAVEGQQ
+570 LAEKEQTAVEGQQ

-597 QLSEGTG
+597 QLTEGTE
-604 KLANGTDQL
+604 KLASGTDQL
-613 HSGASELKEG
+613 NSGASELKDG

-646 TKVADTMSNPVTLS
+646 AKVADTMSNPVTLS

-699 RALASHAPSIR
+699 RALASHAPSVR

-722 GVAQAT
+722 GIAQAT

-733 IKFGLGFEMAHPWLV
+733 IKFGLGFELAHPWLA

-762 IHGLTVFLSAPG
+762 IHGLTVFLGAPG
-774 KLMAL
+774 KLVAL

-799 EPIRWMHDFFPMG
+799 ESIRWMHDFFPMG

-827 SSLWGIMLVLT
+827 SSLGGIMLVLA

-864 PEISVS
+864 PEITV

>member
-125 AAFKPDADG
+125 AAFKPDANG
-134 KTGTIDPQ
+134 NTGTIDPQ

-191 IHSKMGEAADG
+191 IHSKMGEAASG
-202 ASKVNNGTVKLA
+202 AEKVNTGTVKLA

-255 AEGAE
+255 ADGAD
-260 KLANGAEKLDSGAE
+260 KLASGAATLDSGAAT
-274 KLDSGA
+274 LNSGA
-280 EKLVDGSTTLKNGTS
+280 AKLVDGSTTLKNGTS

-312 DGSATLAEGTSS
+312 DGSATLAQGTSS

-330 TLARGANSLA
+330 TLAQGANSLA
-340 EGTHKL
+340 EGVHKL
-346 RQGLDQSGIRE
+346 RQGLDESGIRE

-402 PLVAAGTM
+402 PMVAAGTM

-433 LNQKALESQLASRD
+433 LNQKALESHLASRS
-447 AVAADVMSKLQA
+447 ATAADAMSKLQA

-494 AKGASSLADGAARVD
+494 AKGASSLAEGAARVD
-509 DGASSLASGSAALA
+509 SGASSLASGAATLA
-523 DGNSKI
+523 DGNAQI

-551 SGTDSLKSGA
+551 SGTDSLKSGT
-561 ATLKDGSGT
+561 ATLKDGTST
-570 LAEKEQAAVEGQQ
+570 LAEKEQSAVEGQQ

-597 QLSEGTG
+597 QLTEGTE
-604 KLANGTDQL
+604 KLASGTDQL
-613 HSGASELKEG
+613 NSGASELKDG

-634 TKQVPNLSESDQ
+634 TKQVPNLSESEQ
-646 TKVADTMSNPVTLS
+646 AKVADTMSNPVTLS
-660 HNSLASGR
+660 HDSLASGR

-699 RALASHAPSIR
+699 RALASHAPSVR

-722 GVAQAT
+722 GIAQAT

-733 IKFGLGFEMAHPWLV
+733 IKFGLGFEMAHPWLA
-748 WLFLCFVALVFTGF
+748 WLFLCFVALIFTGF
-762 IHGLTVFLSAPG
+762 IHGLTVFLGAPG
-774 KLMAL
+774 KLVAL

-799 EPIRWMHDFFPMG
+799 ESIRWMHDFFPMG

-864 PEISVS
+864 PEITV

>member
-67 SGQQVNTGADVK
+67 SGQQVNTGAEVK

-125 AAFKPDADG
+125 AAFKPDANG
-134 KTGTIDPQ
+134 NTGTIDPQ

-191 IHSKMGEAADG
+191 IHSKMGEAASG
-202 ASKVNNGTVKLA
+202 AEKVNTGTVKLA

-255 AEGAE
+255 ADGAD
-260 KLANGAEKLDSGAE
+260 KLASGAATLDSGAAT
-274 KLDSGA
+274 LDSGA
-280 EKLVDGSTTLKNGTS
+280 AKLVDGSTTLKNGTS

-312 DGSATLAEGTSS
+312 DGSATLAQGTSS

-330 TLARGANSLA
+330 ALAQGANSLA
-340 EGTHKL
+340 EGVHKL
-346 RQGLDQSGIRE
+346 RQGLDESGIRE

-402 PLVAAGTM
+402 PMVAAGTM

-433 LNQKALESQLASRD
+433 LNQKALESHLASRS
-447 AVAADVMSKLQA
+447 AAAADAMSKLQA

-488 AASTSV
+488 EASTSV
-494 AKGASSLADGAARVD
+494 AKGASSLAEGAARVD
-509 DGASSLASGSAALA
+509 SGASSLASGAATLA
-523 DGNSKI
+523 DGNAQI

-539 SATLAEGTENLK
+539 AATLAEGTENLK
-551 SGTDSLKSGA
+551 SGTDSLKSGT
-561 ATLKDGSGT
+561 ATLKDGAST

-597 QLSEGTG
+597 QLAEGTE
-604 KLANGTDQL
+604 KLASGTDQL
-613 HSGASELKEG
+613 NSGASELKDG

-634 TKQVPNLSESDQ
+634 TKQVPNLSESEQ
-646 TKVADTMSNPVTLS
+646 AKVADTMSNPVTLS
-660 HNSLASGR
+660 HDSLASGR

-699 RALASHAPSIR
+699 RALASHAPSVR

-722 GVAQAT
+722 GIAQAT

-733 IKFGLGFEMAHPWLV
+733 IKFGLGFEMAHPWLA

-762 IHGLTVFLSAPG
+762 IHGLTVFLGAPG
-774 KLMAL
+774 KLVAL

-799 EPIRWMHDFFPMG
+799 ESIRWMHDFFPMG

-827 SSLWGIMLVLT
+827 SSLGGIMLVLA

-864 PEISVS
+864 PEITV

>member
-125 AAFKPDADG
+125 AAFKPDANG
-134 KTGTIDPQ
+134 NTGTIDPQ

-191 IHSKMGEAADG
+191 IHSKMGEAASG
-202 ASKVNNGTVKLA
+202 AEKVNTGTVKLA

-255 AEGAE
+255 ADGAD
-260 KLANGAEKLDSGAE
+260 KLASGAATLDSGAAT
-274 KLDSGA
+274 LNSGA
-280 EKLVDGSTTLKNGTS
+280 AKLVDGSTTLKNGTS

-312 DGSATLAEGTSS
+312 DGSATLAQGTSS

-330 TLARGANSLA
+330 TLAQGANSLA

-346 RQGLDQSGIRE
+346 RQGLDESGIRE

-402 PLVAAGTM
+402 PMVAAGTM

-433 LNQKALESQLASRD
+433 LNQKALESHLASRS
-447 AVAADVMSKLQA
+447 ATAADAMSKLQA

-494 AKGASSLADGAARVD
+494 AKGASSLAEGAARVD
-509 DGASSLASGSAALA
+509 SGASSLASGAATLV
-523 DGNSKI
+523 DGNAQI

-551 SGTDSLKSGA
+551 SGTESLKSGT
-561 ATLKDGSGT
+561 ATLKDGTST
-570 LAEKEQAAVEGQQ
+570 LAEKEQSAVEGQQ

-597 QLSEGTG
+597 QLTEGTE
-604 KLANGTDQL
+604 KLASGTDQL
-613 HSGASELKEG
+613 NSGASELKDG

-634 TKQVPNLSESDQ
+634 TKQVPNLSESEQ
-646 TKVADTMSNPVTLS
+646 AKVADTMSNPVTLS
-660 HNSLASGR
+660 HDSLASGR

-699 RALASHAPSIR
+699 RALASHAPSVR

-722 GVAQAT
+722 GIAQAT

-733 IKFGLGFEMAHPWLV
+733 IKFGLGFEMAHPWLA
-748 WLFLCFVALVFTGF
+748 WLFLCFVALIFTGF
-762 IHGLTVFLSAPG
+762 IHGLTVFLGAPG
-774 KLMAL
+774 KLVAL

-799 EPIRWMHDFFPMG
+799 ESIRWMHDFFPMG

-864 PEISVS
+864 PEITV

>member
-96 EEAVDG
+96 EEAVNG

-125 AAFKPDADG
+125 AAFKPDANG
-134 KTGTIDPQ
+134 NTGTIDPQ

-191 IHSKMGEAADG
+191 IHSKMGEAASG
-202 ASKVNNGTVKLA
+202 AEKVNTGTVKLA

-255 AEGAE
+255 ADGAD
-260 KLANGAEKLDSGAE
+260 KLASGAATLDSGAAT
-274 KLDSGA
+274 LNSGA
-280 EKLVDGSTTLKNGTS
+280 AKLVDGSTTLKNGTS

-312 DGSATLAEGTSS
+312 DGSATLAQGTSS

-330 TLARGANSLA
+330 TLAQGANSLA

-346 RQGLDQSGIRE
+346 RQGLDESGIRE

-402 PLVAAGTM
+402 PMVAAGTM

-433 LNQKALESQLASRD
+433 LNQKALESHLASRS
-447 AVAADVMSKLQA
+447 ATAADAMSKLQA

-468 GSSSSAAKIQTL
+468 GSSSSAAKIQNL

-494 AKGASSLADGAARVD
+494 AKGASSLAEGAARVD
-509 DGASSLASGSAALA
+509 SGASSLASGAATLA
-523 DGNSKI
+523 DGNAQI

-539 SATLAEGTENLK
+539 AATLAEGTENLK
-551 SGTDSLKSGA
+551 SGTDSLKSGT
-561 ATLKDGSGT
+561 ATLKDGTST
-570 LAEKEQAAVEGQQ
+570 LAEKEQSAVEGQQ

-597 QLSEGTG
+597 QLTEGTE
-604 KLANGTDQL
+604 KLASGTDQL
-613 HSGASELKEG
+613 NSGASELKDG

-634 TKQVPNLSESDQ
+634 TKQVPNLSESEQ
-646 TKVADTMSNPVTLS
+646 AKVADTMSSPVTLS

-699 RALASHAPSIR
+699 RALASHAPSVR

-722 GVAQAT
+722 GIAQAT

-733 IKFGLGFEMAHPWLV
+733 IKFGLGFEMAHPWLA
-748 WLFLCFVALVFTGF
+748 WLFLCFVALIFTGF
-762 IHGLTVFLSAPG
+762 IHGLTVFLGAPG
-774 KLMAL
+774 KLVAL

-799 EPIRWMHDFFPMG
+799 ESIRWMHDFFPMG

-864 PEISVS
+864 PEITV

>member
-125 AAFKPDADG
+125 AAFKPDANG
-134 KTGTIDPQ
+134 NTGTIDPQ

-191 IHSKMGEAADG
+191 IHSKMGEAASG
-202 ASKVNNGTVKLA
+202 AEKVNTGTVKLA

-255 AEGAE
+255 ADGAD
-260 KLANGAEKLDSGAE
+260 KLASGAATLDSGAAT
-274 KLDSGA
+274 LNSGA
-280 EKLVDGSTTLKNGTS
+280 AKLVDGSTTLKNGTS

-312 DGSATLAEGTSS
+312 DGSATLAQGTSS

-330 TLARGANSLA
+330 TLAQGANSLA

-346 RQGLDQSGIRE
+346 RQGLDESGIRE

-402 PLVAAGTM
+402 PMVAAGTM

-433 LNQKALESQLASRD
+433 LNQKALESHLASRS
-447 AVAADVMSKLQA
+447 ATAADAMSKLQA

-494 AKGASSLADGAARVD
+494 AKGASSLAEGAARVD
-509 DGASSLASGSAALA
+509 SGASSLASGAATLA
-523 DGNSKI
+523 DGNAQI

-539 SATLAEGTENLK
+539 ASSLAEGTENLK
-551 SGTDSLKSGA
+551 SGTDSLKSGT
-561 ATLKDGSGT
+561 ATLKDGTST
-570 LAEKEQAAVEGQQ
+570 LAEKEQSAVEGQQ

-597 QLSEGTG
+597 QLTEGTE
-604 KLANGTDQL
+604 KLASGTDQL
-613 HSGASELKEG
+613 NSGASELKDG

-660 HNSLASGR
+660 HDSLASGR

-699 RALASHAPSIR
+699 RALASHAPSVR

-722 GVAQAT
+722 GIAQAT

-733 IKFGLGFEMAHPWLV
+733 IKFGLGFEMAHPWMA
-748 WLFLCFVALVFTGF
+748 WLFLCFVALIFTGF
-762 IHGLTVFLSAPG
+762 IHGLTVFLGAPG
-774 KLMAL
+774 KLVAL

-799 EPIRWMHDFFPMG
+799 ESIRWMHDFFPMG

-864 PEISVS
+864 PEITV

>member
-125 AAFKPDADG
+125 AAFKPDANG
-134 KTGTIDPQ
+134 NTGTIDPQ

-191 IHSKMGEAADG
+191 IHSKMGEAASG
-202 ASKVNNGTVKLA
+202 AEKVNTGTVKLA

-255 AEGAE
+255 ADGAD
-260 KLANGAEKLDSGAE
+260 KLASGAATLDSGAAT
-274 KLDSGA
+274 LNSGA
-280 EKLVDGSTTLKNGTS
+280 AKLVDGSTTLKNGTS

-312 DGSATLAEGTSS
+312 DGSATLAQGTSS

-330 TLARGANSLA
+330 TLAQGANSLA

-346 RQGLDQSGIRE
+346 RQGLDESGIRE

-402 PLVAAGTM
+402 PMVAAGTM

-433 LNQKALESQLASRD
+433 LNQKALESHLASRS
-447 AVAADVMSKLQA
+447 ATAADAMSKLQA

-494 AKGASSLADGAARVD
+494 AKGASSLAEGAARVD
-509 DGASSLASGSAALA
+509 SGASSLASGAATLA
-523 DGNSKI
+523 DGNAQI

-539 SATLAEGTENLK
+539 ASSLAEGTENLK
-551 SGTDSLKSGA
+551 SGTDSLKSGT
-561 ATLKDGSGT
+561 ATLKDGTST
-570 LAEKEQAAVEGQQ
+570 LAEKEQSAVEGQQ

-597 QLSEGTG
+597 QLTEGTE
-604 KLANGTDQL
+604 KLASGTDQL
-613 HSGASELKEG
+613 NSGASELKDG

-634 TKQVPNLSESDQ
+634 TKQVPNLSESEQ

-660 HNSLASGR
+660 HDSLASGR

-699 RALASHAPSIR
+699 RALASHAPSVR

-722 GVAQAT
+722 GIAQAT

-733 IKFGLGFEMAHPWLV
+733 IKFGLGFEMAHPWLA
-748 WLFLCFVALVFTGF
+748 WLFLCFVALIFTGF
-762 IHGLTVFLSAPG
+762 IHGLTVFLGAPG
-774 KLMAL
+774 KLVAL

-799 EPIRWMHDFFPMG
+799 ESIRWMHDFFPMG

-852 RRDRTWSLKKLA
+852 RRDRTWSLKRLA
-864 PEISVS
+864 PEITV

>member
-125 AAFKPDADG
+125 AAFKPDANG
-134 KTGTIDPQ
+134 NTGTIDPQ

-191 IHSKMGEAADG
+191 IHSKMGEAASG
-202 ASKVNNGTVKLA
+202 AEKVNTGTVKLA

-255 AEGAE
+255 ADGAD
-260 KLANGAEKLDSGAE
+260 KLASGAATLDSGAAT
-274 KLDSGA
+274 LNSGA
-280 EKLVDGSTTLKNGTS
+280 AKLVDGSTTLKNGTS

-312 DGSATLAEGTSS
+312 DGSATLAQGTSS

-330 TLARGANSLA
+330 TLAQGANSLA

-346 RQGLDQSGIRE
+346 RQGLDESGIRE

-402 PLVAAGTM
+402 PMVAAGTM

-427 KGEVAT
+427 KGEVAA
-433 LNQKALESQLASRD
+433 LNQKALESHLASRS
-447 AVAADVMSKLQA
+447 ATAADAMSKLQA

-494 AKGASSLADGAARVD
+494 AKGASSLAEGAARVD
-509 DGASSLASGSAALA
+509 SGASSLASGAATLA
-523 DGNSKI
+523 DGNAQI

-539 SATLAEGTENLK
+539 ASSLAEGTENLK
-551 SGTDSLKSGA
+551 SGTDSLKSGT
-561 ATLKDGSGT
+561 ATLKDGTST
-570 LAEKEQAAVEGQQ
+570 LAEKEQSAVEGQQ

-597 QLSEGTG
+597 QLTEGTE
-604 KLANGTDQL
+604 KLASGTDQL
-613 HSGASELKEG
+613 NSGASELKDG

-699 RALASHAPSIR
+699 RALASHAPSVR

-722 GVAQAT
+722 GIAQAT

-733 IKFGLGFEMAHPWLV
+733 IKFGLGFEMAHPWLA
-748 WLFLCFVALVFTGF
+748 WLFLCFVALIFTGF
-762 IHGLTVFLSAPG
+762 IHGLTVFLGAPG
-774 KLMAL
+774 KLVAL

-799 EPIRWMHDFFPMG
+799 ESIRWMHDFFPMG

-827 SSLWGIMLVLT
+827 SSLWGIMLVLA

-864 PEISVS
+864 PEITV

>member
-67 SGQQVNTGADVK
+67 SGQQVNAGADVK

-125 AAFKPDADG
+125 AAFKPDANG
-134 KTGTIDPQ
+134 NTGTIDPQ

-191 IHSKMGEAADG
+191 IHSKMGEAASG
-202 ASKVNNGTVKLA
+202 AEKVNTGTVKLA

-255 AEGAE
+255 ADGAD
-260 KLANGAEKLDSGAE
+260 KLASGAATLDSGAAA
-274 KLDSGA
+274 LNSGA
-280 EKLVDGSTTLKNGTS
+280 AKLVDGSTTLKNGTS

-312 DGSATLAEGTSS
+312 DGSATLAQGTSS

-330 TLARGANSLA
+330 TLAQGANSLA

-346 RQGLDQSGIRE
+346 RQGLDESGIRE

-402 PLVAAGTM
+402 PMVAAGTM

-433 LNQKALESQLASRD
+433 LNQKALESHLASRS
-447 AVAADVMSKLQA
+447 ATAADAMSKLQA

-494 AKGASSLADGAARVD
+494 AKGASSLAEGAARVD
-509 DGASSLASGSAALA
+509 SGASSLASGAATLA
-523 DGNSKI
+523 DGNAQI

-539 SATLAEGTENLK
+539 ASSLAEGTENLK
-551 SGTDSLKSGA
+551 SGTDSLKSGT
-561 ATLKDGSGT
+561 ATLKDGTST
-570 LAEKEQAAVEGQQ
+570 LAEKEQSAVEGQQ

-597 QLSEGTG
+597 QLTEGTE
-604 KLANGTDQL
+604 KLASGTDQL
-613 HSGASELKEG
+613 NSGASELKDG

-699 RALASHAPSIR
+699 RALASHAPSVR

-722 GVAQAT
+722 GIAQAT

-733 IKFGLGFEMAHPWLV
+733 IKFGLGFEMAHPWLA
-748 WLFLCFVALVFTGF
+748 WLFLCFVALIFTGF
-762 IHGLTVFLSAPG
+762 IHGLTVFLGAPG
-774 KLMAL
+774 KLVAL

-827 SSLWGIMLVLT
+827 SSLWGIMLVLA

-864 PEISVS
+864 PEITV

>member
-274 KLDSGA
+274 KL
-280 EKLVDGSTTLKNGTS
+280 VDGSTTLKNGTS

-402 PLVAAGTM
+402 PLVAAGPM

-570 LAEKEQAAVEGQQ
+570 LAEEEQTAVEGQQ

-864 PEISVS
+864 PEISV

>member
-125 AAFKPDADG
+125 TAFKPDANG
-134 KTGTIDPQ
+134 NTGTIDPQ

-191 IHSKMGEAADG
+191 IHSKMGEAASG
-202 ASKVNNGTVKLA
+202 AEKVNTGTVKLA

-255 AEGAE
+255 ADGAD
-260 KLANGAEKLDSGAE
+260 KLASGAATLDSGAAT
-274 KLDSGA
+274 LNSGA
-280 EKLVDGSTTLKNGTS
+280 AKLVDGSTTLKNGTS

-312 DGSATLAEGTSS
+312 DGSATLAQGTSS

-330 TLARGANSLA
+330 TLAQGANSLA

-346 RQGLDQSGIRE
+346 RQGLDESGIRE

-402 PLVAAGTM
+402 PMVAAGTM

-433 LNQKALESQLASRD
+433 LNQKALESHLASRS
-447 AVAADVMSKLQA
+447 ATAADAMSKLQA

-494 AKGASSLADGAARVD
+494 AKGASSLAEGAARVD
-509 DGASSLASGSAALA
+509 SGASSLASGAATLA
-523 DGNSKI
+523 DGNAQI

-539 SATLAEGTENLK
+539 ASSLAEGTENLK
-551 SGTDSLKSGA
+551 SGTDSLKSGT
-561 ATLKDGSGT
+561 ATLKDGTST
-570 LAEKEQAAVEGQQ
+570 LAEKEQSAVEGQQ

-597 QLSEGTG
+597 QLTEGTE
-604 KLANGTDQL
+604 KLASGTDQL
-613 HSGASELKEG
+613 NSGASELKDG

-699 RALASHAPSIR
+699 RALASHAPSVR

-722 GVAQAT
+722 GIAQAT

-733 IKFGLGFEMAHPWLV
+733 IKFGLGFEMAHPWLA
-748 WLFLCFVALVFTGF
+748 WLFLCFVALIFTGF
-762 IHGLTVFLSAPG
+762 IHGLTVFLGAPG
-774 KLMAL
+774 KLVAL

-827 SSLWGIMLVLT
+827 SSLWGIMLVLA

-864 PEISVS
+864 PEITV

>member
-84 AGTFDWRQVPTR
+84 AGTFDWRQVSTR

-260 KLANGAEKLDSGAE
+260 KLASGAATLNSGAE

-447 AVAADVMSKLQA
+447 AVAADIMSKLQA

-509 DGASSLASGSAALA
+509 DGASSLASGSATLA

-539 SATLAEGTENLK
+539 SATLSGGASELKEGTGSLK
-551 SGTDSLKSGA
+551 SGTA
-561 ATLKDGSGT
+561 ELKDGSGT
-570 LAEKEQAAVEGQQ
+570 LAEKEQEAVEGQQ

-613 HSGASELKEG
+613 NSGASELKEG

-722 GVAQAT
+722 GIAQAT

-864 PEISVS
+864 PEISV

>member
-260 KLANGAEKLDSGAE
+260 KLASGAEKLDSGAE

-433 LNQKALESQLASRD
+433 LNQKALESQLTSRD
-447 AVAADVMSKLQA
+447 AAAADVMSKLQA

-583 KVADGASNLKDGAS
+583 KVADGASSLKDGAS

-864 PEISVS
+864 PEITV

>member
-67 SGQQVNTGADVK
+67 SGQQVNTGAEVK

-125 AAFKPDADG
+125 AAFKPDANG
-134 KTGTIDPQ
+134 NTGTIDPQ

-235 DGTVTLSDGTT
+235 DGTSSLADG
-246 QLVDAQKQL
+246 QSQMLDGQKQL
-255 AEGAE
+255 AEGAG
-260 KLANGAEKLDSGAE
+260 KLADGVSTLDSGAAKLDSGAG
-274 KLDSGA
+274 KLADGA
-280 EKLVDGSTTLKNGTS
+280 SSLKDGSS

-303 ASDGASKLK
+303 ASDGAAKLK

-330 TLARGANSLA
+330 TLAQGANSLA

-346 RQGLDQSGIRE
+346 RQGLDESGIRE

-402 PLVAAGTM
+402 PMVAAGTM

-433 LNQKALESQLASRD
+433 LNQKALESHLASRS
-447 AVAADVMSKLQA
+447 AAAADAMSKLSA
-459 LKSSHCVAD
+459 LKSSHCISD
-468 GSSSSAAKIQTL
+468 GSSSTAAKIQTL

-488 AASTSV
+488 SGASSL
-494 AKGASSLADGAARVD
+494 AKGASSLAEGAARVD
-509 DGASSLASGSAALA
+509 AGASSLASGSAALA

-539 SATLAEGTENLK
+539 SATLSGGASELKEGT
-551 SGTDSLKSGA
+551 GSLKSGA
-561 ATLKDGSGT
+561 AELKDGSGT
-570 LAEKEQAAVEGQQ
+570 LAEKQQSAVEGQQ
-583 KVADGASNLKDGAS
+583 KLADGADKLKDGAS
-597 QLSEGTG
+597 QLSDGTE
-604 KLANGTDQL
+604 KLSDGSSKLND
-613 HSGASELKEG
+613 GASELKDG
-623 TSSLQSGLASG
+623 TSSLESGLASG
-634 TKQVPNLSESDQ
+634 AKQVPSLAPTDQ
-646 TKVADTMSNPVTLS
+646 AKVADTMSNPVTLS

-699 RALASHAPSIR
+699 RALASHAPSVR

-722 GVAQAT
+722 GIAQAT

-733 IKFGLGFEMAHPWLV
+733 IKFGLGFEMAHPWLA

-762 IHGLTVFLSAPG
+762 IHGLTVFLGAPG
-774 KLMAL
+774 KLVAL

-799 EPIRWMHDFFPMG
+799 ESIRWMHDFFPMG

-827 SSLWGIMLVLT
+827 SSLGGIMLVLA

-864 PEISVS
+864 PEITV

>member
-433 LNQKALESQLASRD
+433 LNQKALESQLTSRD
-447 AVAADVMSKLQA
+447 AAAADIMSKLQA

-551 SGTDSLKSGA
+551 SGTDSLKSGT
-561 ATLKDGSGT
+561 ATLKEGTGT
-570 LAEKEQAAVEGQQ
+570 LAEKEQTAVEGQQ
-583 KVADGASNLKDGAS
+583 KVADGASSLKDGAS

-864 PEISVS
+864 PEISV

>member
-125 AAFKPDADG
+125 AAFKPDANG
-134 KTGTIDPQ
+134 NTGTIDPQ

-191 IHSKMGEAADG
+191 IHSKMGEAASG
-202 ASKVNNGTVKLA
+202 AEKVNTGTVKLA

-255 AEGAE
+255 ADGAD
-260 KLANGAEKLDSGAE
+260 KLASGAATLDSGAAA
-274 KLDSGA
+274 LNSGA
-280 EKLVDGSTTLKNGTS
+280 AKLVDGSTTLKNGTS

-312 DGSATLAEGTSS
+312 DGSATLAQGTSS

-330 TLARGANSLA
+330 TLAQGANSLA

-346 RQGLDQSGIRE
+346 RQGLDESGIRE

-402 PLVAAGTM
+402 PMVAAGTM

-433 LNQKALESQLASRD
+433 LNQKALESHLASRS
-447 AVAADVMSKLQA
+447 ATAADAMSKLQA

-494 AKGASSLADGAARVD
+494 AKGASSLAEGAARVD
-509 DGASSLASGSAALA
+509 SGASSLASGAATLA
-523 DGNSKI
+523 DGNAQI

-539 SATLAEGTENLK
+539 ASSLAEGTENLK
-551 SGTDSLKSGA
+551 SGTDSLKSGT
-561 ATLKDGSGT
+561 ATLKDGTST
-570 LAEKEQAAVEGQQ
+570 LAEKEQSAVEGQQ

-597 QLSEGTG
+597 QLTEGTE
-604 KLANGTDQL
+604 KLASGTDQL
-613 HSGASELKEG
+613 NSGASELKDG

-660 HNSLASGR
+660 HDSLASGR

-699 RALASHAPSIR
+699 RALASHAPSVR

-722 GVAQAT
+722 GIAQAT

-733 IKFGLGFEMAHPWLV
+733 IKFGLGFEMAHPWLA
-748 WLFLCFVALVFTGF
+748 WLFLCFVALIFTGF
-762 IHGLTVFLSAPG
+762 IHGLTVFLGAPG
-774 KLMAL
+774 KLVAL

-799 EPIRWMHDFFPMG
+799 ESIRWMHDFFPMG

-864 PEISVS
+864 PEITV

>member
-84 AGTFDWRQVPTR
+84 AGTFDWRQVSTR

-260 KLANGAEKLDSGAE
+260 KLASGAAALDSGAE

-447 AVAADVMSKLQA
+447 AVAADIMSKLQA

-509 DGASSLASGSAALA
+509 DGASSLASGSATLA

-561 ATLKDGSGT
+561 STLKDGSGT
-570 LAEKEQAAVEGQQ
+570 LAEKEQEAVEGQQ

-613 HSGASELKEG
+613 NSGASELKEG

-722 GVAQAT
+722 GIAQAT

-864 PEISVS
+864 PEISV

>member
-96 EEAVDG
+96 EEAVNG

-125 AAFKPDADG
+125 AAFKPDANG
-134 KTGTIDPQ
+134 NTGTIDPQ

-191 IHSKMGEAADG
+191 IHSKMGEAASG
-202 ASKVNNGTVKLA
+202 AEKVNTGTVKLA

-255 AEGAE
+255 ADGAD
-260 KLANGAEKLDSGAE
+260 KLASGAATLDSGAAA
-274 KLDSGA
+274 LNSGA
-280 EKLVDGSTTLKNGTS
+280 AKLVDGSTTLKNGTS

-312 DGSATLAEGTSS
+312 DGSATMAQGTSS

-330 TLARGANSLA
+330 TLAQGANSLA

-346 RQGLDQSGIRE
+346 RQGLDESGIRE

-402 PLVAAGTM
+402 PMVAAGTM

-433 LNQKALESQLASRD
+433 LNQKALESHLASRS
-447 AVAADVMSKLQA
+447 ATAADAMSKLQA

-494 AKGASSLADGAARVD
+494 AKGASSLAEGAARVD
-509 DGASSLASGSAALA
+509 SGASSLASGAATLA
-523 DGNSKI
+523 DGNAQI

-539 SATLAEGTENLK
+539 AATLAEGTENLK
-551 SGTDSLKSGA
+551 SGTDSLKSGT
-561 ATLKDGSGT
+561 ATLKDGTST
-570 LAEKEQAAVEGQQ
+570 LAEKEQSAVEGQQ

-597 QLSEGTG
+597 QLTEGTE
-604 KLANGTDQL
+604 KLASGTDQL
-613 HSGASELKEG
+613 NSGASELKDG

-634 TKQVPNLSESDQ
+634 TKQVPSLAPTDQ
-646 TKVADTMSNPVTLS
+646 AKVADTMSNPVTLS
-660 HNSLASGR
+660 HDSLASGR

-722 GVAQAT
+722 GIAQAT

-733 IKFGLGFEMAHPWLV
+733 IKFGLGFEMAHPWLA
-748 WLFLCFVALVFTGF
+748 WLFLCFVALIFTGF
-762 IHGLTVFLSAPG
+762 IHGLTVFLGAPG
-774 KLMAL
+774 KLVAL

-799 EPIRWMHDFFPMG
+799 ESIRWMHDFFPMG

-864 PEISVS
+864 PEITV

>member
-125 AAFKPDADG
+125 AAFKPDANG
-134 KTGTIDPQ
+134 NTGTIDPQ

-191 IHSKMGEAADG
+191 IHSKMGEAASG
-202 ASKVNNGTVKLA
+202 AEKVNTGTVKLA

-255 AEGAE
+255 ADGAD
-260 KLANGAEKLDSGAE
+260 KLASGAATLDSGAAA
-274 KLDSGA
+274 LDSGA
-280 EKLVDGSTTLKNGTS
+280 AKLVDGSTTLKNGTS

-312 DGSATLAEGTSS
+312 DGSATLAQGTSS

-330 TLARGANSLA
+330 TLAQGANSLA

-346 RQGLDQSGIRE
+346 RQGLDESGIRE

-402 PLVAAGTM
+402 PMVAAGTM

-433 LNQKALESQLASRD
+433 LNQKALESHLASRS
-447 AVAADVMSKLQA
+447 ATAADAMSKLQA

-494 AKGASSLADGAARVD
+494 AKGASSLAEGAARVD
-509 DGASSLASGSAALA
+509 SGASSLASGAATLA
-523 DGNSKI
+523 DGNAQI

-539 SATLAEGTENLK
+539 ASSLAEGTENLK
-551 SGTDSLKSGA
+551 SGTDSLKSGT
-561 ATLKDGSGT
+561 ATLKDGTST
-570 LAEKEQAAVEGQQ
+570 LAEKEQTAVEGQQ

-597 QLSEGTG
+597 QLTEGTE
-604 KLANGTDQL
+604 KLASGTDQL
-613 HSGASELKEG
+613 NSGASELKDG

-699 RALASHAPSIR
+699 RALASHAPSVR

-722 GVAQAT
+722 GIAQAT

-733 IKFGLGFEMAHPWLV
+733 IKFGLGFEMAHPWLA
-748 WLFLCFVALVFTGF
+748 WLFLCFVALIFTGF
-762 IHGLTVFLSAPG
+762 IHGLTVFLGAPG
-774 KLMAL
+774 KLVAL

-799 EPIRWMHDFFPMG
+799 ESIRWMHDFFPMG

-827 SSLWGIMLVLT
+827 SSLWGIMLVLA

-864 PEISVS
+864 PEITV

>member
-67 SGQQVNTGADVK
+67 SGQQVNTGAEVK

-125 AAFKPDADG
+125 AAFKPDANG
-134 KTGTIDPQ
+134 NTGTIDPQ

-191 IHSKMGEAADG
+191 IHSKMGEAASG
-202 ASKVNNGTVKLA
+202 AEKVNTGTVKLA

-246 QLVDAQKQL
+246 RLADAQKQL
-255 AEGAE
+255 ADGAD
-260 KLANGAEKLDSGAE
+260 KLASGAATLDSGAAT
-274 KLDSGA
+274 LDSGA
-280 EKLVDGSTTLKNGTS
+280 AKLVDGSTTLKNGTS

-312 DGSATLAEGTSS
+312 DGSATLAQGTSS

-330 TLARGANSLA
+330 ALAQGANSLA
-340 EGTHKL
+340 EGVHKL
-346 RQGLDQSGIRE
+346 RQGLDESGIRE

-402 PLVAAGTM
+402 PMVAAGTM

-433 LNQKALESQLASRD
+433 LNQKALESHLASRS
-447 AVAADVMSKLQA
+447 ATAADAMSKLQA

-488 AASTSV
+488 EASTSV
-494 AKGASSLADGAARVD
+494 AKGASSLAEGAARVD
-509 DGASSLASGSAALA
+509 SGASSLASGAATLA
-523 DGNSKI
+523 DGNAQI

-551 SGTDSLKSGA
+551 SGTDSLKSGT
-561 ATLKDGSGT
+561 ATLKDGAST

-597 QLSEGTG
+597 QLAEGTE
-604 KLANGTDQL
+604 KLASGTDQL
-613 HSGASELKEG
+613 NNGASELKDG

-634 TKQVPNLSESDQ
+634 TKQVPNLSESEQ
-646 TKVADTMSNPVTLS
+646 AKVADTMSNPVTLS
-660 HNSLASGR
+660 HDSLASGR

-699 RALASHAPSIR
+699 RALASHAPSVR

-722 GVAQAT
+722 GIAQAT

-733 IKFGLGFEMAHPWLV
+733 IKFGLGFEMAHPWLA

-762 IHGLTVFLSAPG
+762 IHGLTVFLGAPG
-774 KLMAL
+774 KLVAL

-799 EPIRWMHDFFPMG
+799 ESIRWMHDFFPMG

-827 SSLWGIMLVLT
+827 SSLGGIMLVLA

-864 PEISVS
+864 PEITV

>member
-125 AAFKPDADG
+125 AAFKPDANG
-134 KTGTIDPQ
+134 NTGTIDPQ

-191 IHSKMGEAADG
+191 IHSKMGEAASG
-202 ASKVNNGTVKLA
+202 AEKVNTGTVKLA

-255 AEGAE
+255 ADGAD
-260 KLANGAEKLDSGAE
+260 KLASGAATLDSGAAT
-274 KLDSGA
+274 LNSGA
-280 EKLVDGSTTLKNGTS
+280 AKLVDGSTTLKNGTS

-312 DGSATLAEGTSS
+312 DGSATLAQGTSS

-330 TLARGANSLA
+330 TLAQGANSLA

-346 RQGLDQSGIRE
+346 RQGLDESGIRE

-402 PLVAAGTM
+402 PMVAAGTM

-433 LNQKALESQLASRD
+433 LNQKALESHLASRS
-447 AVAADVMSKLQA
+447 ATAADAMSKLQA

-494 AKGASSLADGAARVD
+494 AKGASSLAEGAARVD
-509 DGASSLASGSAALA
+509 SGASSLASGAATLA
-523 DGNSKI
+523 DGNAQI

-551 SGTDSLKSGA
+551 SGTDSLKSGT
-561 ATLKDGSGT
+561 ATLKDGTST
-570 LAEKEQAAVEGQQ
+570 LAEKEQSAVEGQQ

-597 QLSEGTG
+597 QLTEGTE
-604 KLANGTDQL
+604 KLASGTDQL
-613 HSGASELKEG
+613 NSGASELKDG

-660 HNSLASGR
+660 HDSLASGR

-699 RALASHAPSIR
+699 RALASHAPSVR

-722 GVAQAT
+722 GIAQAT

-733 IKFGLGFEMAHPWLV
+733 IKFGLGFEMAHPWLA
-748 WLFLCFVALVFTGF
+748 WLFLCFVALIFTGF
-762 IHGLTVFLSAPG
+762 IHGLTVFLGAPG
-774 KLMAL
+774 KLVAL

-799 EPIRWMHDFFPMG
+799 ESIRWMHDFFPMG

-864 PEISVS
+864 PEITV